1 MNTAIRAARRQDR
14 AMRWDALFDDL
25 EAQTAALEHAERAAE
40 VEERTRGEV
49 GGLGLVDRARAAI
62 GTPLRVR
69 LLGGAALAGR
79 LGRIG
84 PDWLL
89 IDEDGG
95 RETVVAIAAI
105 AGVRGLGRYSAV
117 PGTAGIVASRIGL
130 RQVLRGIARDRSAVR
145 LQLTDGTTVD
155 ATLDRIGADFVEVAT
170 HSAAEPRRQQDVR
183 DVELVPL
190 TAIAAV
196 RRSV

>member
-1 MNTAIRAARRQDR
+1 MNAAIRADRRQDR

-49 GGLGLVDRARAAI
+49 GGLGLVDRARAAV

-69 LLGGAALAGR
+69 LLGGVALTGR

-117 PGTAGIVASRIGL
+117 PGTAGIVASRIGM

-155 ATLDRIGADFVEVAT
+155 ATLDRVGADFVEVAT
-170 HSAAEPRRQQDVR
+170 HAAAEPRRRQDVR

-190 TAIAAV
+190 AAIAAV